1 MNNTN
6 KVTESVNINRPKKR
20 ELQRNTSKHGLSKA
34 ILEDITNTVKNKVMR
49 VTIRFYSVAVA
60 WTLRKTLNYGD
71 KKIQAVMKN
80 IDECFNKINSG
91 ELDLKDMEKQ
101 LHEECGLIFKEEEE

>member
-34 ILEDITNTVKNKVMR
+34 ILEDITNTVKNKV
-49 VTIRFYSVAVA
+49 
-60 WTLRKTLNYGD
+60 
-71 KKIQAVMKN
+71 
-80 IDECFNKINSG
+80 
-91 ELDLKDMEKQ
+91 
-101 LHEECGLIFKEEEE
+101 H